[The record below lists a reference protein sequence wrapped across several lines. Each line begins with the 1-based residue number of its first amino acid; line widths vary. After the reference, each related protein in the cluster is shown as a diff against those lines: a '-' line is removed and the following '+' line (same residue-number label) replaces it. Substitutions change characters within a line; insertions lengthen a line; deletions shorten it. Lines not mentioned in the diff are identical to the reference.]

1 MQFTEPP
8 RAFVRMNSL
17 NALSF
22 KRDHFLIDNKIL
34 LHFTTQSTRTR
45 LTFDEFRTFIAMRK
59 KLEIL
64 QTEQLS
70 CWNDW
75 IELFYHKSYLLGL
88 RLSLTLLC
96 DGGVSLPGEI
106 IYMKLNVENYRLK
119 WKNWYV
125 WWIIIWLQQQQRK
138 KKEGNSPWKL
148 FK

>member
-59 KLEIL
+59 SLKSCRQSNCRVEMI
-64 QTEQLS
+64 ESNYFIIKVICWGSDSRSLS
-70 CWNDW
+70 CAMVAFPC
-75 IELFYHKSYLLGL
+75 LAKSY
-88 RLSLTLLC
+88 T
-96 DGGVSLPGEI
+96 
-106 IYMKLNVENYRLK
+106 
-119 WKNWYV
+119 
-125 WWIIIWLQQQQRK
+125 
-138 KKEGNSPWKL
+138 
-148 FK
+148 